1 MSSHH
6 IIISGTGRAG
16 TTFLIQLLT
25 CLGFDTGFADIEA
38 AIDPN
43 CNAGM
48 ELDLRQPGAPYIVK
62 SPWLCDYLDAL
73 LEQTDI
79 VIDHAVI
86 PVRDL
91 FAAAESRRNVVQR
104 SNTDQRPSRI
114 PGGLWHTDRAE
125 EQEAIL
131 AVQFHK
137 IIYTLV
143 KREVPVTFLYFPRL
157 VQDAEYL
164 YEKLGFLLN
173 QIPFNRF
180 LSEFN
185 ATARPELVHTFTNQ
199 AADLKDAV

>member
-1 MSSHH
+1 MGSNH

-25 CLGFDTGFADIEA
+25 CLGFDTGFANVEG

-48 ELDLRQPGAPYIVK
+48 EWDLRQQDAPYIVK

-73 LEQTDI
+73 IEGTGI
-79 VIDHAVI
+79 VIDNAII

-91 FAAAESRRNVVQR
+91 FAAAESRRHVVQR
-104 SNTDQRPSRI
+104 SNIDLPPSQI

-131 AVQFHK
+131 ASQFYK
-137 IIYTLV
+137 LIYTLV
-143 KREVPVTFLYFPRL
+143 KREIPITFVHFPRL
-157 VQDAEYL
+157 VHDPEYL
-164 YEKLGFLLN
+164 YDNLGFLLN
-173 QIPFNRF
+173 QVPFDRF
-180 LSEFN
+180 LSEFR
-185 ATARPELVHTFTNQ
+185 ATARPDLVHTFTNQ
-199 AADLKDAV
+199 YAD